1 MDLDLKASDLLAD
14 LFSGVADDDGELQA
28 MLAAPRIESRQS
40 ESSASSLA
48 SSPLPSL
55 LFDNTSDLVGEVKAY
70 CRFTH
75 ELVRV
80 RFPTDANGWLYRID
94 LGGTSQHR
102 WDHSGILNMVVRHS
116 TCMKAVLPRSV
127 CRNCN
132 MKEYWRVKCGDPDDT
147 FFIMCEHAASIDA
160 ATQILRHVQIG
171 QPIPISDADIQLYE
185 NAQVS
190 LFNVS
195 PRKRPIDLDDKRR
208 RMETLRL
215 QLCTAVPRP
224 PMALADELEMRTNSE
239 LIDMLAAGS
248 AESTS
253 TALLPVSPVR
263 AVYQSPPPSVLLPVY
278 QRLLSA
284 IIVQS
289 GNIRTVDRVEL
300 QNMMVR
306 ISQSTR
312 AAIVPS
318 DDLGR
323 LFMQLGVP
331 LSASLYLK
339 PSVISWLT
347 NTSSLSEDVVSFQLG
362 FYVAPTGHIYE
373 MIKADD
379 QLPPFVTNAKHGL
392 AQNYQVALH
401 SAKQRSGV
409 RPVLMMLPVQ
419 QNEKGPLFHGSNMLV
434 LGSVGSGGQ

>member
-14 LFSGVADDDGELQA
+14 LFSGVADDDGELHA
-28 MLAAPRIESRQS
+28 MLVAPRTGSGLS
-40 ESSASSLA
+40 DSSASSLA
-48 SSPLPSL
+48 SSPLPPL
-55 LFDNTSDLVGEVKAY
+55 RFNDTTSDLVGEVKAY

-80 RFPTDANGWLYRID
+80 RFPTDSNGWLYRVD

-116 TCMKAVLPRSV
+116 TCMKAVLPRSI

-132 MKEYWRVKCGDPDDT
+132 MKEYWRVKCGDHDDT
-147 FFIMCEHAASIDA
+147 FFIMCEHTVSLEA

-171 QPIPISDADIQLYE
+171 QAIPITDADIHLYE

-195 PRKRPIDLDDKRR
+195 PRKRPIDFDEKRC

-224 PMALADELEMRTNSE
+224 PMALADELEMRTNNE
-239 LIDMLAAGS
+239 LIDMLAPLGC
-248 AESTS
+248 TP
-253 TALLPVSPVR
+253 TALLPGSPVR
-263 AVYQSPPPSVLLPVY
+263 AVHHSPPPSVLLPVY

-284 IIVQS
+284 ILVQS
-289 GNIRTVDRVEL
+289 GNIRSVDRVEL

-339 PSVISWLT
+339 PSVIAWLT
-347 NTSSLSEDVVSFQLG
+347 STSSLPEDVVSFQLG
-362 FYVAPTGHIYE
+362 FYVAPTCHIYE

-379 QLPPFVTNAKHGL
+379 QLPLFVTNAKHGL

-401 SAKQRSGV
+401 SAKQRAGV
-409 RPVLMMLPVQ
+409 RPVLMIIPVQ

-434 LGSVGSGGQ
+434 LGSVGSGGE